1 MNTTM
6 ILLGLFTLILA
17 MVCINF
23 FQARGYIIKGE
34 TELNSIIR
42 DLEEEKNSLAREY
55 QTIMNH
61 LNLYKSVNGGL
72 KNTVED
78 LSIKATDLKIQL
90 EDHIRSMDG
99 LQQEIVYLKHPPQE
113 PIPPTEDELDAWHND
128 VVAPAPQPDLPTTI
142 GQQIN
147 AYFPQDGDL
156 KS

>member
-23 FQARGYIIKGE
+23 FQARGYIIKGQ

-42 DLEEEKNSLAREY
+42 DLEEEKNTLAQEY

-78 LSIKATDLKIQL
+78 LSIQATDLKIKL
-90 EDHIRSMDG
+90 EDHTRSMDG
-99 LQQEIVYLKHPPQE
+99 LQQEIVYLKPT
-113 PIPPTEDELDAWHND
+113 PPTNDELDAWGDD
-128 VVAPAPQPDLPTTI
+128 VVVPAPQDELVTA
-142 GQQIN
+142 GQRIN
-147 AYFPQDGDL
+147 KYFSHGDA